1 MKVSVIIPTHK
12 GSNSIKK
19 ALNSLV
25 NQTYKDF
32 EVIVVDDNGEGTD
45 EQIKTQYAIQ
55 QYEKTLDIKYCVH
68 KSNKNGAAARNTGIN
83 RSCGEYIAFL
93 DDDDFYLKSRLQS
106 AVCELENNKKIDVL
120 FCAVLIQRN
129 GKLIEIVKPNY
140 SNDIQKS
147 LILNTSLFGTGSN
160 IFFRRSV
167 LNDVKGFD
175 ETYSRRQ
182 DNEFLL
188 RVLGNHP
195 YVIID
200 KIEIVKCNNGSVN
213 IPSYDKLKNA
223 NTKYYKDFEKCL
235 NVLSKEELRIFYEH
249 ESERLFFC
257 SLMKDNSESKKMAK
271 MELQKYRK
279 LNLKELVQFSLSYIR
294 IGSKN
299 LLEIVQPQLS
309 RLKYKKSHENI
320 IKLLDGGILE
330 QLNNLIKIN

>member
-1 MKVSVIIPTHK
+1 MKVSVVIPTYK

-19 ALNSLV
+19 ALNGLV
-25 NQTYKDF
+25 NQIYKDF

-45 EQIKTQYAIQ
+45 EQIKTQYAIR
-55 QYEKTLDIKYCVH
+55 QYEKTLDLKYYVH

-83 RSCGEYIAFL
+83 SSSGEYIAFL

-106 AVCELENNKKIDVL
+106 AVYELENNEKADVL

-129 GKLIEIVKPNY
+129 GKLIEVIKPNY

-167 LNDVKGFD
+167 INDVKGFD

-188 RVLGNHP
+188 RVLENHS

-213 IPSYDKLKNA
+213 IPSYDKLKKANA
-223 NTKYYKDFEKCL
+223 KYYKDFEKCL
-235 NVLSKEELRIFYEH
+235 NCLSKEELRVFYEH
-249 ESERLFFC
+249 ESARLFFC
-257 SLMKDNSESKKMAK
+257 SLLKENPKTKKIAK
-271 MELQKYRK
+271 IELQKYRK
-279 LNLKELVQFSLSYIR
+279 LNLKEFMQFTLSYIK
-294 IGSKN
+294 IGSMN
-299 LLEIVQPQLS
+299 LLEIAQPQLS
-309 RLKYKKSHENI
+309 RLKYKQNHEKI
-320 IKLLDGGILE
+320 IKLLDDEILE
-330 QLNNLIKIN
+330 QLSTLIK

>member
-12 GSNSIKK
+12 GSNSINK

-25 NQTYKDF
+25 SQTYKDF

-93 DDDDFYLKSRLQS
+93 DDDDFYLQSRLQS
-106 AVCELENNKKIDVL
+106 AVYELENSKKIDVL

-129 GKLIEIVKPNY
+129 GKLIEIVKPDY
-140 SNDIQKS
+140 SNDIQKT
-147 LILNTSLFGTGSN
+147 LILNTSMFGTGSN

-167 LNDVKGFD
+167 IDDVKGFD

-188 RVLGNHP
+188 RVLEAHS
-195 YVIID
+195 YVIINQT
-200 KIEIVKCNNGSVN
+200 EIVKCNNGSAN
-213 IPSYDKLKNA
+213 IPSYDKLKKA
-223 NTKYYKDFEKCL
+223 NVKYYKDFEKCL
-235 NVLSKEELRIFYEH
+235 NRLSKEELRIFYEH
-249 ESERLFFC
+249 ENERLFFC
-257 SLMKDNSESKKMAK
+257 SLMKENSETKKMAK

-279 LNLKELVQFSLSYIR
+279 LNLKELVQFVLSYIR
-294 IGSKN
+294 IGNKN

-309 RLKYKKSHENI
+309 RIKYKKSHENI
-320 IKLLDGGILE
+320 IELLDDEILR
-330 QLNNLIKIN
+330 QLEKIM